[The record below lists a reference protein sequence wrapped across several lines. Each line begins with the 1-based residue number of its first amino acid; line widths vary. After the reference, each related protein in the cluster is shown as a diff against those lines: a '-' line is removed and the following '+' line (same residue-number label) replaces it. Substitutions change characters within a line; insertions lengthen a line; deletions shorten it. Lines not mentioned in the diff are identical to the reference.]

1 MKNSLIVL
9 LSIILFSCNGAKPE
23 KRKKII
29 EEKVVIPKIIQKFGY
44 TFNQYKVIEDT
55 IKKNESFGEIL
66 YRNHVDFPEIHTIV
80 ENSKDSFDVRRLL
93 VGKPYTVLAKNDSTE
108 KAQVFIY
115 QPNKI
120 DYVVIDFTDSIS
132 AHRYKKKVKT
142 VVKTAT
148 GVITDSLSSL
158 SLVMDHKGLDYA
170 LVNEMSDIYAWT
182 IDFFHLQKEDKFK
195 VIYEEKFIDD
205 SVYVGIGEVKA
216 AYFEHNKTPFYAFNF
231 VTDST
236 KNINDYYDDKAQNLR
251 KQFLKAPLKFSS
263 RVSSRYNLRRYIRY
277 YGRVKPHRG
286 TDFPAGIGTPI
297 ISTANGTVIESR
309 YRGGNGNYVKIKHN
323 STYSTQYLHM
333 KKRAVK
339 VGDFVK
345 QGDVIGYVGMTGST
359 AGPHVCYRF
368 WKNGQQVDP
377 FKQKL
382 PAAKPIKEN
391 LKERYLNFII
401 PLKEQL
407 DQTAVN

>member
-1 MKNSLIVL
+1 MKNSLILL
-9 LSIILFSCNGAKPE
+9 LSILVFACNGTKPE
-23 KRKKII
+23 KQEIQEEKII
-29 EEKVVIPKIIQKFGY
+29 TPEVIQKFGY
-44 TFNQYKVIEDT
+44 VFNDYKVIEDT

-66 YRNHVDFPEIHTIV
+66 YRNHVDFPEIHNIV
-80 ENSKDSFDVRRLL
+80 ESSKDSFNVRKLL
-93 VGKPYTVLAKNDSTE
+93 VGKPYTVLAKKDSTE
-108 KAQVFIY
+108 KAQIFIY
-115 QPNKI
+115 QPNKVEYI
-120 DYVVIDFTDSIS
+120 VIDFTDSIS
-132 AHRYKKKVKT
+132 AQKHRKKIKT
-142 VVKTAT
+142 VIKTAT

-158 SLVMDHKGLDYA
+158 SLVMDKKGLNYS

-205 SVYVGIGEVKA
+205 SVSVGIGQVKA
-216 AYFEHNKTPFYAFNF
+216 AYFEHKHTPFYAFNF

-236 KNINDYYDDKAQNLR
+236 KNISDYYDDKAGNLR

-263 RVSSRYNLRRYIRY
+263 RVSSRYNLKRYIRY

-309 YRGGNGNYVKIKHN
+309 YRGGNGNYVKVKHN

-368 WKNGQQVDP
+368 WKNGHQVDP

-382 PAAKPIKEN
+382 PSAKPIKEN
-391 LKERYLNFII
+391 LKDRYLNFIV

-407 DQTAVN
+407 DQTVIK

>member
-1 MKNSLIVL
+1 MKKPLLLFLLIL
-9 LSIILFSCNGAKPE
+9 LFSCNKD
-23 KRKKII
+23 KFK
-29 EEKVVIPKIIQKFGY
+29 EEKTIKEKPIVPKIVQKFGY
-44 TFNQYKVIEDT
+44 VLNDYKVVEDT

-66 YRNHVDFPEIHTIV
+66 YRNHVDFPEIHKIA
-80 ENSKDSFDVRRLL
+80 ESSKDSFDVRKLI
-93 VGKPYTVLAKNDSTE
+93 VGKTYTVLAKKDSTE
-108 KAQVFIY
+108 KAQIFIY

-120 DYVVIDFTDSIS
+120 EYVVIDFTDSITTKR
-132 AHRYKKKVKT
+132 HKKKIKT
-142 VVKTAT
+142 LTKTAT

-158 SLVMDHKGLDYA
+158 SLVMDNKGLDYA

-182 IDFFHLQKEDKFK
+182 IDFFHLQKQDKFK

-205 SVYVGIGEVKA
+205 SIYVGIGTVKA
-216 AYFEHNKTPFYAFNF
+216 AYFEHKKTPFYAFNF

-236 KNINDYYDDKAQNLR
+236 KNINDYYDDEAKNLR
-251 KQFLKAPLKFSS
+251 KQFLKAPLKFSN
-263 RVSSRYNLRRYIRY
+263 RVSSRYNLKRYIRY

-286 TDFPAGIGTPI
+286 TDFPASIGTPI
-297 ISTANGTVIESR
+297 ISTANGTVIDSR
-309 YRGGNGNYVKIKHN
+309 YRGGNGNYVKVKHN
-323 STYSTQYLHM
+323 STYTTQYLHM
-333 KKRAVK
+333 RKRAVK

-382 PAAKPIKEN
+382 PSAKPIKEE
-391 LKERYLNFII
+391 LKEKYLTFIM
-401 PLKEQL
+401 PLKKQL
-407 DQTAVN
+407 DQIQFE